1 MGLTFAHAPLAGGR
15 TSEVNYRIAGPEHLL
30 FFGEF
35 PRRVRARL
43 GDRTVVDTRRGRLLH
58 ETGMLPVLY
67 VPEDDVAL
75 DLLQPTTRTT
85 HCPFKG
91 EAAYWSVHVGGR
103 VAENAVWAYPEPI
116 AAASWLRGFRALY
129 WDAMDA
135 WYDEDEQVHGH
146 LRDPYHRVD
155 VRPVGERVRVTAN
168 GRVLAESTRAQVLSE
183 TGLPNR
189 YYLPRA
195 DAQVELRASETSSV
209 CPYKGDASY
218 WSAPGLDDVAWSYED
233 PLNDAARVAGHLCFA
248 HPEASVQVG

>member
-1 MGLTFAHAPLAGGR
+1 MGLTFAHAPLAAGR
-15 TSEVNYRIAGPEHLL
+15 PSEVNYRIEGPEPLL
-30 FFGEF
+30 FLGEF

-43 GDRTVVDTRRGRLLH
+43 GGRTVVDTRRGRLLH

-67 VPEDDVAL
+67 VPEDDLAL
-75 DLLQPTTRTT
+75 DLLQPTTHTT

-91 EAAYWSVHVGGR
+91 RAAYWSVHLGGR

-116 AAASWLRGFRALY
+116 AAASWLRGLRAVC

-155 VRPVGERVRVTAN
+155 VRPVGELVRVTVDC
-168 GRVLAESTRAQVLSE
+168 RVLAESTRAQVLSE

-195 DAQVELRASETSSV
+195 DVRVELGASGTSSV
-209 CPYKGDASY
+209 CPYKGHASY
-218 WSAPGLDDVAWSYED
+218 WSAAGLDDVAWSYEN
-233 PLNDAARVAGHLCFA
+233 PLDDAARVAGDLCFA
-248 HPEASVQVG
+248 HAEVSVEVG